1 MDSVVGQ
8 TQKQNSILNNISDTD
23 GSSNDLA
30 NSQSNWQQFDDDE
43 EIVIEINR
51 DEMKAYYDET
61 SLSDSNLWSQNKYP
75 QITILAFYNTI
86 QMFILHK
93 TPFTMIRSVLMHKF
107 TPILVLRADIESK
120 RDPSF
125 NK

>member
-61 SLSDSNLWSQNKYP
+61 SLSDSNL
-75 QITILAFYNTI
+75 
-86 QMFILHK
+86 
-93 TPFTMIRSVLMHKF
+93 
-107 TPILVLRADIESK
+107 
-120 RDPSF
+120 
-125 NK
+125 

>member
-75 QITILAFYNTI
+75 QITILAFYITI
-86 QMFILHK
+86 KMFILHK
-93 TPFTMIRSVLMHKF
+93 TAFTMILPF
-107 TPILVLRADIESK
+107 
-120 RDPSF
+120 
-125 NK
+125 

>member
-8 TQKQNSILNNISDTD
+8 TQKQNSILNNRSDTD

-75 QITILAFYNTI
+75 QITILAFYITI
-86 QMFILHK
+86 KMFILHK
-93 TPFTMIRSVLMHKF
+93 TAFTMIRSVLMHNF